1 MMTDK
6 VIRQANVNCVAKK
19 SRFSKRKTDKK
30 VDWDNI
36 NLKYFIYQ
44 IQAIIKHV
52 TTLFEAQKTK
62 KKEKKEKK
70 RTTTTTTTTKKQ
82 KM

>member
-1 MMTDK
+1 MTDK
-6 VIRQANVNCVAKK
+6 VIRQASKCANCVAKK

-30 VDWDNI
+30 FDQDNI

-52 TTLFEAQKTK
+52 TTLFEVQKI
-62 KKEKKEKK
+62 
-70 RTTTTTTTTKKQ
+70 KKQ
-82 KM
+82 KNKRKEQQQQQQQ

>member
-1 MMTDK
+1 MTNK
-6 VIRQANVNCVAKK
+6 VIRQASKCANCVVKK

-30 VDWDNI
+30 FDWDNI

-52 TTLFEAQKTK
+52 TTLLEAQKTK
-62 KKEKKEKK
+62 KQTK
-70 RTTTTTTTTKKQ
+70 RTTTTTTTKKQ

>member
-1 MMTDK
+1 MTDK
-6 VIRQANVNCVAKK
+6 VIRQASKCANCVAKK

-30 VDWDNI
+30 FDQDNI

-52 TTLFEAQKTK
+52 TTLFEVQKTK
-62 KKEKKEKK
+62 KQKNKRKE
-70 RTTTTTTTTKKQ
+70 Q
-82 KM
+82 QQQQQ

>member
-1 MMTDK
+1 MTNK
-6 VIRQANVNCVAKK
+6 VIRQASKCANCVVKK

-30 VDWDNI
+30 FDWDNI

-52 TTLFEAQKTK
+52 ATLLEAQKTK
-62 KKEKKEKK
+62 KQTK
-70 RTTTTTTTTKKQ
+70 RTTTTTTTKKQ